1 MAGKKNFFLIR
12 MNKRDIISI
21 GMMICF
27 IVSYLPVT
35 SSWHISMKG
44 RLDLSRLVISAMTLK
59 QHFAQ
64 KTSEK
69 KLARSIDAVFKEL
82 KFATGQV
89 KLHKTPGK
97 KPIHLT
103 EILPEYPVLK
113 ALSGLSSYPDFF
125 ILVPYKKVFYQ
136 TDQSPPDPPP
146 PELRFIS

>member
-1 MAGKKNFFLIR
+1 

-44 RLDLSRLVISAMTLK
+44 RLDLSRLVISAITMKT
-59 QHFAQ
+59 HFDQ

-69 KLARSIDAVFKEL
+69 KRARSIDAVFKEL

-103 EILPEYPVLK
+103 ENLPEYPVLS
-113 ALSGLSSYPDFF
+113 ALSGLNAYLDSF
-125 ILVPYKKVFYQ
+125 ILIPHKNVFYQ
-136 TDQSPPDPPP
+136 NDLFPPDTPP
-146 PELRFIS
+146 PELRFIA